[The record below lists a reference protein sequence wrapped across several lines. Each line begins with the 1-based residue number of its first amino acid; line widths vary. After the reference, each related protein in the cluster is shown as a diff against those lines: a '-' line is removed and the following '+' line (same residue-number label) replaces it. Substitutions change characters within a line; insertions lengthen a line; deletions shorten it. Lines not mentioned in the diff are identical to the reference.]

1 MLYSL
6 SLFLSLSLSLSLPP
20 SPPPSLSH
28 TGLHDE
34 TDKALK
40 EAVHSRLID
49 QAKLEALQAEQRE
62 LARSLR
68 EAQQARFTAVLQ
80 LLYYGF
86 TTVLQRF
93 YYCVRGLLRDCI
105 R

>member
-6 SLFLSLSLSLSLPP
+6 SLFLSLSVSLSLSL
-20 SPPPSLSH
+20 SLFLPPPSLTH

-49 QAKLEALQAEQRE
+49 QAKLEALQSEQRE

-68 EAQQARFTAVLQ
+68 EAQQARFTAA
-80 LLYYGF
+80 LL
-86 TTVLQRF
+86 
-93 YYCVRGLLRDCI
+93 LLH
-105 R
+105 

>member
-1 MLYSL
+1 MGSDLHVPRTTRAYLAQYLHVL
-6 SLFLSLSLSLSLPP
+6 STGRKFAPPFL
-20 SPPPSLSH
+20 PPPSLTH

-68 EAQQARFTAVLQ
+68 EAQQARFTAVLL
-80 LLYYGF
+80 LLY
-86 TTVLQRF
+86 
-93 YYCVRGLLRDCI
+93 
-105 R
+105 